1 MHGVQRDVAL
11 GNGASMVSLPLH
23 ALHVTLCTCLSIHP
37 DVCAHYPGP
46 VFLGSPGGTDPFAS
60 DSESSSEINSDPDSN
75 VSDMEVDGP
84 TSETGLCFAPPTHSV
99 FDHAPATSVCT
110 CASHATDVCTHYPGP
125 TFFGDPGGTFFC
137 YVDPAV
143 SSSESDSESMD
154 LEPIC
159 RKRRRLTDDTDD
171 PRAPSRRRRAPTRD
185 PPPGCEPGSPPPLVS
200 QGGGNGDSSVSRAHP
215 ADFLPP

>member
-23 ALHVTLCTCLSIHP
+23 ALHVTLCTCSSIHL

-46 VFLGSPGGTDPFAS
+46 VFLGSPGGIDPFAS

-75 VSDMEVDGP
+75 VSYVEVDAP
-84 TSETGLCFAPPTHSV
+84 TFETGLCLAPPTLSV

-125 TFFGDPGGTFFC
+125 NFLGDPGGTFY
-137 YVDPAV
+137 YVDSAI
-143 SSSESDSESMD
+143 SSSESDFESMD
-154 LEPIC
+154 LEPIR
-159 RKRRRLTDDTDD
+159 RKRRRPTDDTDD
-171 PRAPSRRRRAPTRD
+171 SRPTNRRRRALTCD
-185 PPPGCEPGSPPPLVS
+185 PPPGCEPGSPPLVS
-200 QGGGNGDSSVSRAHP
+200 QGGGNGDSSISRAHP
-215 ADFLPP
+215 ADYRPP